1 MATGEL
7 QPRTGPDGDTLYVA
21 PDEADTGSKGPF
33 LAAYSSGDR
42 SRRWGYF
49 CTNCES
55 FDCAMDSMGRVQC
68 AVCTNTKKPDEWD
81 AAHE

>member
-1 MATGEL
+1 MDSGEL
-7 QPRTGPDGDTLYVA
+7 QSRSGPDGETLYVA
-21 PDEADTGSKGPF
+21 TDEADRGSKGPF
-33 LAAYSSGDR
+33 LAAYSTSDR

-55 FDCAMDSMGRVQC
+55 FDCAADSMGRVQC
-68 AVCTNTKKPDEWD
+68 NVCTNTKKPDEWD